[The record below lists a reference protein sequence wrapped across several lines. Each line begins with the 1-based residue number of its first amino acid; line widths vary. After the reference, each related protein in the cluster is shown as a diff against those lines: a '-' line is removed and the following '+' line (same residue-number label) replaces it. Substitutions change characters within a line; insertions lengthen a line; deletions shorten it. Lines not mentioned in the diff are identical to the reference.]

1 MTFYWLLQD
10 VRIVRIRTN
19 YIILIAVISMSDVL
33 LKLFMINLDDNEED
47 IDISQPVEVEIEENK
62 LIEDL
67 NDLLFEKD
75 DISRE
80 SVLHFVIQNN
90 SKPLILDNYVQC
102 STLASNYVS
111 IMKPLYFVLLYTLFN
126 LYSID
131 FHIH

>member
-1 MTFYWLLQD
+1 MTFYWQLQD
-10 VRIVRIRTN
+10 VRIVRIHTKTITL
-19 YIILIAVISMSDVL
+19 YILIAIISILDVL

-47 IDISQPVEVEIEENK
+47 IDISQPVEIEIEENK

-90 SKPLILDNYVQC
+90 SKPLILDNYTQC
-102 STLASNYVS
+102 STLGSNYVS
-111 IMKPLYFVLLYTLFN
+111 VI
-126 LYSID
+126 
-131 FHIH
+131 

>member
-1 MTFYWLLQD
+1 
-10 VRIVRIRTN
+10 
-19 YIILIAVISMSDVL
+19 MSDVL

-62 LIEDL
+62 CIEDL

-80 SVLHFVIQNN
+80 SVLHFVVQNN
-90 SKPLILDNYVQC
+90 PKPLILDNYVQC

-111 IMKPLYFVLLYTLFN
+111 IMKSLYFVLLYTLFN
-126 LYSID
+126 LYSIG
-131 FHIH
+131 FCIH

>member
-1 MTFYWLLQD
+1 MT
-10 VRIVRIRTN
+10 
-19 YIILIAVISMSDVL
+19 DVL

-62 LIEDL
+62 CIEDL

-80 SVLHFVIQNN
+80 SVLHFVVQNN

-111 IMKPLYFVLLYTLFN
+111 IMKPLCFVLLYTLFN
-126 LYSID
+126 LYSIG
-131 FHIH
+131 FRIH